1 MKKRWVMVLM
11 SAVLALGV
19 SGAALADEDET
30 ELTAP
35 SDTLEGTITEVDEDG
50 EVIVLE
56 LDDGSEY
63 TIFTTEAEID
73 LEGDSLEDGMY
84 VSVTLQETTATDG
97 SFTATEIEEMDAPEG
112 ESEDDSSDE
121 LVATSTDLTGYVY
134 DADGST
140 LTLDGDDGNEY
151 PIYYA
156 DASVEDTDDG
166 LVDGS
171 YCAITIADVNPS
183 DDGNFTALDVEQL
196 ADPDENADGTTAA
209 DDDEL
214 VATSTDLT
222 GYVYD
227 ADGST
232 LTLEGDDGNEYPI
245 YYADASV
252 EDTDDGLVD
261 GSYCAITIA
270 DVNPSDDGNFTAL
283 DVEQLDDPDEGPDGD
298 DDDELVA
305 TSTDLTGYVYDADG
319 STLTLEGDD
328 GNEYP
333 IYYADASV
341 EDTDDGL
348 VDGSYCAIT
357 IADVN
362 PSDDGNFTA
371 LDVEQLDDPDEDPS
385 ETETED

>member
-1 MKKRWVMVLM
+1 MKKRWVMVLLA
-11 SAVLALGV
+11 AVLVLGV
-19 SGAALADEDET
+19 TGCSSSSENETEAATEKATEKKTEKETETEKQTEKATEKETEKTTEAST

-35 SDTLEGTITEVDEDG
+35 SDTLEGTVVEVDEDTGDG
-50 EVIVLE
+50 EAIVLKT
-56 LDDGSEY
+56 DDGTEY
-63 TIFTTEAEID
+63 TIFTDEAEID
-73 LEGDSLEDGMY
+73 LDSNGMEDGIY
-84 VSVTLQETTATDG
+84 VSVTLQDTTATDG
-97 SFTATEIEEMDAPEG
+97 SFTATKIEEIDDPNASSQPST
-112 ESEDDSSDE
+112 SEPQTQASTSSSGE

-183 DDGNFTALDVEQL
+183 ADGNFTALDVEQL
-196 ADPDENADGTTAA
+196 ADPDEGADGSTPAETSAPS
-209 DDDEL
+209 DGL

-222 GYVYD
+222 GYIYG

-270 DVNPSDDGNFTAL
+270 DVNPSADGNFTAL
-283 DVEQLDDPDEGPDGD
+283 DVEQL
-298 DDDELVA
+298 A
-305 TSTDLTGYVYDADG
+305 
-319 STLTLEGDD
+319 
-328 GNEYP
+328 
-333 IYYADASV
+333 
-341 EDTDDGL
+341 
-348 VDGSYCAIT
+348 
-357 IADVN
+357 
-362 PSDDGNFTA
+362 
-371 LDVEQLDDPDEDPS
+371 DPDED
-385 ETETED
+385 ETD